1 MYVTGAE
8 QAGYRFALPL
18 ETTMYNCVP
27 MHTLQTMQ
35 DMQRL
40 SPRAYAAAL
49 IAAACLFLFFVSI
62 AATI

>member
-1 MYVTGAE
+1 
-8 QAGYRFALPL
+8 
-18 ETTMYNCVP
+18 MYNCVP

-40 SPRAYAAAL
+40 SPRAYGVAL
-49 IAAACLFLFFVSI
+49 IAAAGLVLFFVAI